1 MSIEV
6 KAETG
11 AEIRIVVVDDHALF
25 RRGLVGLLA
34 EMEGF
39 QVVGEASNGRD
50 ALALVAAGK
59 QDIILLDVNMPEMSG
74 IETLSVLRKQGVD
87 TPVLMLTISQHEE
100 DLIGAIRAGA
110 NGYLLKNAEPE
121 TLRQTIMQVVAGKAV
136 LAPEV
141 TEQVFRLVRSGPVNS
156 MNLLTE
162 REIEVLRFLS
172 RGLTTVQTGGEMF
185 ISENTVKTHVR
196 HILEKLDV
204 NNRAEAVAKATH
216 LGLI

>member
-1 MSIEV
+1 MS
-6 KAETG
+6 G
-11 AEIRIVVVDDHALF
+11 EIRIVVVDDHTLF

-39 QVVGEASNGRD
+39 RVVGEASNGRE
-50 ALALVAAGK
+50 ALAVIVPGN

-74 IETLSVLRKQGVD
+74 IETLSALRKRGIIS
-87 TPVLMLTISQHEE
+87 PVLMLTISQHEE

-121 TLRQTIMQVVAGKAV
+121 TLRRMIRQVVAGKAV

-141 TEQVFRLVRSGPVNS
+141 TEQVFRLVRSGPVS
-156 MNLLTE
+156 SLDLLTQ

-185 ISENTVKTHVR
+185 ISENTVKTHIR

-204 NNRAEAVAKATH
+204 NNRAEAVAKATQ